1 MGKIVSQI
9 KKHSKGIYLGLVYVF
24 LLAILLAGFIR
35 VVLPAAQRTNDL
47 LINMSS
53 EEEINIED
61 LEDGWEQKISGI
73 NGDIEKIEIPFICKK
88 VNKNSK
94 IKIVLSKNNKEVA
107 TAYCRFSDENME
119 MFEFPLSEA
128 VPVDNN
134 SEVQLT
140 FIDEG
145 DYVEGTGAVKKAK
158 YNIPQIRAY
167 TSLGTES
174 ENEICLKISGGTSQ
188 YVFVYW
194 GILVAC
200 LSLIY
205 LVLCYGILKKEW
217 KIEQYFLVLG
227 SGIGILYAV
236 FWGPYSCPDEYA
248 HISTAYYYSSE
259 MLNQPSL
266 SDKGEVLVRE
276 EDMYYTPEEAFTRRY
291 SYYLYN
297 NWNIGDMVDT
307 KNVIK
312 LDRGPLTVPF
322 TSYLPQIIAITFIRL
337 LGGENVAWLLLGRVF
352 ALSVYLALGYIAIKI
367 IPFAKR
373 AITVLLLAPTSMQV
387 AASFSYDCML
397 NACSLLFV
405 AYVLFLA
412 YEKKSVS
419 LKDWVILILSS
430 VIMSPIKVIYLALV
444 FLVFLIP
451 NNKMNRNNVKALM
464 SKIALLATNLLAVLV
479 SRITSITNLIGSS
492 EYNNTTGEIVKG
504 YDLETIIRNPLK
516 VIVLWVNTIRVKTVD
531 YLRHTFGGV
540 ETANGIHISW
550 LIISLFLVLV
560 VLALIVEK
568 NEKLIDF
575 KGKIVSLGICVVLFG
590 ALLLTFTLSTDLVTL
605 KSAYIIGIQ
614 GRYFLP
620 FLPLVFIGLQG
631 KTILAKHSI
640 QIQLIVAVYFLQF
653 LTICTIFETAVGR

>member
-373 AITVLLLAPTSMQV
+373 AITVLLLTPTSMQV

-412 YEKKSVS
+412 YEKKSVR

-464 SKIALLATNLLAVLV
+464 SKIALLVTNLLVVLI
-479 SRITSITNLIGSS
+479 SRITSITYLVETS
-492 EYNNTTGEIVKG
+492 ETNKMVGEVVKG

-516 VIVLWVNTIRVKTVD
+516 VIVLWVNTIKMKPADWLTECIGGQPLSSGVVVSWFVVAVMLVICVLGLIVEENERVILAKGKV
-531 YLRHTFGGV
+531 V
-540 ETANGIHISW
+540 SIIIS
-550 LIISLFLVLV
+550 LIISL
-560 VLALIVEK
+560 
-568 NEKLIDF
+568 
-575 KGKIVSLGICVVLFG
+575 
-590 ALLLTFTLSTDLVTL
+590 ALLLTFTLDTTRFIDPWVKGL
-605 KSAYIIGIQ
+605 Q
-614 GRYFLP
+614 GRYFVP
-620 FLPLVFIGLQG
+620 VLPLVM
-631 KTILAKHSI
+631 LAVQNKCIIVKKSI
-640 QIQLIVAVYFLQF
+640 QVQLMVAVYFLQF
-653 LTICTIFETAVGR
+653 LVMCTFFETAIGR